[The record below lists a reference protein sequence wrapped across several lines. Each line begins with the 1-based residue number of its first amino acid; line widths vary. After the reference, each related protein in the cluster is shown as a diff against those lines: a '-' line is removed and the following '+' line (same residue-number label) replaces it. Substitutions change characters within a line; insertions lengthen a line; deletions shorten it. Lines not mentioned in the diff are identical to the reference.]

1 MGSKPRRKRPA
12 GALPGGAWDVPVLGE
27 RERPAPDSERVG
39 WDVSVPVGW
48 PDRAIAQ
55 IGAAQRA
62 LITRGQLKEL
72 DLGPSAIE
80 HALARGRLHRVHQ
93 GVYSL
98 VPFPALPP
106 LAREHAAVLACGDR
120 ALLGSHS
127 AAGVWGIRPLLDG
140 AVDVV
145 VVGKETGRRRPGIR
159 VHRTATLRRTDA
171 RVRDRIAVTSPA
183 RTLLDIAPELSDRS
197 LERAFDEALI
207 QKLVT
212 HATVNAVLA
221 AYPHSPAVGRV
232 RRLADPGRPTTATR
246 SGGEEA
252 FLTLARKAQLP
263 APEVNAHLGR
273 FVADFLWRP
282 EKIVLELDGY
292 DYHRGRAAF
301 ERDHQRDAEHQH
313 QDFLVIRTTAS
324 QLTRQPEALLVHLA
338 TALERRRAAA

>member
-1 MGSKPRRKRPA
+1 VADREGVDR
-12 GALPGGAWDVPVLGE
+12 DVCTTFG
-27 RERPAPDSERVG
+27 RA
-39 WDVSVPVGW
+39 
-48 PDRAIAQ
+48 DRAISE
-55 IGAAQRA
+55 IAASQRA
-62 LITRGQLKEL
+62 LITRAQLTEL
-72 DLGPSAIE
+72 GVGRRAID
-80 HALARGRLHRVHQ
+80 HAMARGRLHRVHR
-93 GVYSL
+93 GIYSL

-120 ALLGSHS
+120 ALLGRHS
-127 AAGVWGIRPLLDG
+127 AAGVWGIRPFLEG

-159 VHRTATLRRTDA
+159 VHRAATLRRADA
-171 RVRDRIAVTSPA
+171 RRHQRLPITSPA

-207 QKLVT
+207 QRLVT

-221 AYPHSPAVGRV
+221 AYPHSPAVGRF
-232 RRLADPGRPTTATR
+232 RQLADPGRPTTATR

-324 QLTRQPEALLVHLA
+324 QLKRQPEALLVHLA